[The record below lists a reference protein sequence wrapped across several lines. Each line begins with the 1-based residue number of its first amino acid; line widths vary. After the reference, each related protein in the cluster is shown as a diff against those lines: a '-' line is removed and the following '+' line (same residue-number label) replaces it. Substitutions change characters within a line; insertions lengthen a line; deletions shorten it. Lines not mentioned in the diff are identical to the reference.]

1 MQESPTS
8 SRTTADQSHRPKFV
22 AIDHLKNRINVLREP
37 IARRAFEIFQRHGST
52 NGSDLDDWLQAEAEL
67 CQSVRV
73 EVTELDDALI
83 VHAAVAACSAD
94 DLEVCVEPLRLIITG
109 KRAASGEE
117 ASSDQIL
124 VVFSLRTAVD
134 PTRVAATLQNDILE
148 LVMAKLRVSDLRK
161 RGGFRCTWSSRKL
174 REARMRHGPEYFSNG
189 PASQFKTRQL
199 LSSAWYSV
207 INDSILLGE
216 EKL

>member
-22 AIDHLKNRINVLREP
+22 AIDHLKNRINALRER

-148 LVMAKLRVSDLRK
+148 LVMAKASRSFDLLFDNKQDR
-161 RGGFRCTWSSRKL
+161 
-174 REARMRHGPEYFSNG
+174 
-189 PASQFKTRQL
+189 
-199 LSSAWYSV
+199 SSAHKIPARGPSPSRNSWHFIGTSYLAGSKKAL
-207 INDSILLGE
+207 IEFGPD
-216 EKL
+216 

>member
-22 AIDHLKNRINVLREP
+22 AIDHLKNRINALRER

-148 LVMAKLRVSDLRK
+148 LVMAKASRSFDLLFDNKQDR
-161 RGGFRCTWSSRKL
+161 
-174 REARMRHGPEYFSNG
+174 
-189 PASQFKTRQL
+189 
-199 LSSAWYSV
+199 SSAHK
-207 INDSILLGE
+207 ILARGPSPSRNSWHFIGTSYLAGSKKALIE
-216 EKL
+216 FGPD